1 MVQLIARFAGWIAPV
16 LKPAVA
22 SDADEV
28 IESSAVCCGARVRLW
43 HEADMPTWLGFVRFE
58 G

>member
-1 MVQLIARFAGWIAPV
+1 MAQLIARFAGWIAPV

-28 IESSAVCCGARVRLW
+28 IE
-43 HEADMPTWLGFVRFE
+43 
-58 G
+58 